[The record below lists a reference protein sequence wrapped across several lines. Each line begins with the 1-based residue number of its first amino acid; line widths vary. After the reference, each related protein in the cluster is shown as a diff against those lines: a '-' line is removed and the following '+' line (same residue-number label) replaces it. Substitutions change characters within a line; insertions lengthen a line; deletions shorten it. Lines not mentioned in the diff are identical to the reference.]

1 MAALAHASII
11 ANGFSLVGL
20 LAAAM
25 IWATQRGRSA
35 YVRAHALQA
44 LAYQGLVVLLGVIL
58 TLSWG
63 ACLAVTLLPLALRP
77 ELYVDGSVPGPF
89 WLALSGVVVPI
100 GFGILATVYS
110 LVGALQAYRGHAF
123 HYPFLARLAHDE
135 AQAPVGSAAPEAL
148 AGPQNND
155 APPVEAPG
163 EPAAAPAEVE
173 AQAETPAEPAPE
185 RQS

>member
-35 YVRAHALQA
+35 YVGAHALQA

-77 ELYVDGSVPGPF
+77 GSSRRKPVSTSPSS
-89 WLALSGVVVPI
+89 AKSRSH
-100 GFGILATVYS
+100 TS
-110 LVGALQAYRGHAF
+110 
-123 HYPFLARLAHDE
+123 RLAVSI
-135 AQAPVGSAAPEAL
+135 ASRS
-148 AGPQNND
+148 
-155 APPVEAPG
+155 
-163 EPAAAPAEVE
+163 
-173 AQAETPAEPAPE
+173 T
-185 RQS
+185 R